1 MQTSQITMM
10 GGGTNLIS
18 QGTYGCIFRPGFHCN
33 GRAMNSNKY
42 ITKIQRKKGTSDH
55 EAEIGEII
63 RKIPHFDE
71 YFAPILEKPCVIN
84 MASIQ
89 DNEIKKC
96 EFLKTLSKK
105 NTPFESNQIKY
116 VGKHTLAHS
125 LLDEYHRRP
134 RTIIKKMVESYIHL
148 LNGYKKLNDE
158 GVIHFDVKENN
169 VMCEDITKKP
179 IIIDFGLSINVNK
192 MKMENLSDI
201 FFVYG
206 PDYGSW
212 TIEIAVISYIV
223 QELGP
228 NWKTQTIT
236 KEIFQKIISDFIR
249 QNYGV
254 IDLLNEIE
262 RRTYQSQL
270 TKFFSKYINKTGQ
283 EVVTEML
290 KYKQTWD
297 NYAVAVIYLYIIRD
311 MHLNEYIENSVKIK
325 GYIDYL
331 KYILICM
338 PDKRPEI
345 PTSTEHVLAIFKR
358 ADRREEKKIQQKIH
372 VESNEKERIIRQNVA
387 KTQKKHLKQEA
398 RIYKSK
404 QIVSL

>member
-1 MQTSQITMM
+1 MQNSQIIMT

-33 GRAMNSNKY
+33 GRAIHSDKY

-55 EAEIGEII
+55 EAEIAEII
-63 RKIPHFDE
+63 RKIPHFDD
-71 YFAPILEKPCVIN
+71 YFAPILEKPCLIN

-96 EFLKTLSKK
+96 DFLKTIPKK
-105 NTPFESNQIKY
+105 QAPFESNKIKY
-116 VGKHTLAHS
+116 VGKHTLADL

-134 RTIIKKMVESYIHL
+134 KTIIKKMVESYVHL
-148 LNGYKKLNDE
+148 LNGYKKLNDG

-192 MKMENLSDI
+192 MKMENLNDI

-206 PDYGSW
+206 PDYGPW
-212 TIEIAVISYIV
+212 TIEITVLSYIV
-223 QELGP
+223 QEIGS

-236 KEIFQKIISDFIR
+236 KEMFQKILSDFIS

-254 IDLLNEIE
+254 IDLLNDTE
-262 RRTYQSQL
+262 RRAYHIQL
-270 TKFFSKYINKTGQ
+270 SKFFSKYVNKTGL

-297 NYAVAVIYLYIIRD
+297 NYAVAVIYLYIIKD
-311 MHLNEYIENSVKIK
+311 MHLNEYIEDSVKIK
-325 GYIDYL
+325 AYVDYL

-345 PTSTEHVLAIFKR
+345 PNSTEHVLAIFKH
-358 ADRREEKKIQQKIH
+358 ADRKEEKMVQQKIH
-372 VESNEKERIIRQNVA
+372 TESKEKKHIVRQNIA
-387 KTQKKHLKQEA
+387 KTQEKHRKFA
-398 RIYKSK
+398 IKIYKSK
-404 QIVSL
+404 QITSL